1 MGVRERIPAMFR
13 AWCGRVSLALAY
25 GLLVAGCSAGDGAGA
40 RKVSTAAHHDA
51 GVRLAPDPAYATARI
66 AVVLEDPTLQEAN
79 CKFKWRRNGVLIV
92 GAETNG
98 LDPSHI
104 ARGDEIAVV
113 VTARDAATGKVRTLN
128 ARVRVENTPPKLT
141 RVTLTPDT
149 SADASTLRASVECAD
164 QDGDVPTFDYRW
176 FRNGEPVEG
185 ASSASLPLASLK
197 RGDRVVVEVVAHDE
211 TSASVPLRNDPF
223 TFDNQPPRFSSQ
235 PAAPRPTDK
244 LFQYQAAAT
253 DLDGDPLRYELVSG
267 PVGMAVEPA
276 GSVYW
281 QLPTGELRR
290 GAFPVRLRA
299 TDAKGGEA
307 TQDFTINLDPPA
319 VAKQ

>member
-1 MGVRERIPAMFR
+1 M
-13 AWCGRVSLALAY
+13 
-25 GLLVAGCSAGDGAGA
+25 AGCSAGDGAGGRRVA
-40 RKVSTAAHHDA
+40 RTAQHDA

-66 AVVLEDPTLQEAN
+66 AVIFDDPQFKEAD
-79 CKFKWRRNGVLIV
+79 CTFLWRRNGILIV

-104 ARGDEIAVV
+104 SRGDEIAVA
-113 VTARDAATGKVRTLN
+113 VTTRDPASGESRTLN

-141 RVTLTPDT
+141 RVSLLPDT
-149 SADASTLRASVECAD
+149 SADASALRAIVECAD

-176 FRNGEPVEG
+176 FRDGEPVAG
-185 ASSASLPLASLK
+185 ASGATLPLAGLK
-197 RGDRVVVEVVAHDE
+197 RGDRVVVEVVARDE
-211 TSASVPLRNDPF
+211 TSASVPLRNDPY
-223 TFDNQPPRFSSQ
+223 TFSNQPPRFTSQ
-235 PAAPRPTDK
+235 PAAPRASDK
-244 LFQYQAAAT
+244 AFQYQAAAT

-267 PVGMAVEPA
+267 PSGMTVEPA

-299 TDAKGGEA
+299 TDARGGEA
-307 TQDFTINLDPPA
+307 TQDFTIALDPPA
-319 VAKQ
+319 AR